1 MLTVETLR
9 EVETNRYEEPDGE
22 FLELIAEKR
31 NTLRVLTR
39 REGKTPASSSYNTNE
54 EGEPLCNGKDG
65 GQCGRVVDEPGN
77 ACWQHS

>member
-9 EVETNRYEEPDGE
+9 EIETNRYEEPDGE

-31 NTLRVLTR
+31 NTLRVLTC
-39 REGKTPASSSYNTNE
+39 REAQPPASSSYNTNDE
-54 EGEPLCNGKDG
+54 DEPLCNGKDD
-65 GQCGRVVDEPGN
+65 GQCSRVVDEPGD